1 MPGKH
6 LSTRPQRPENIPKG
20 TTMANVLQY
29 IPDADPEEIG
39 YLNMLMS
46 PMTEVQAQQ
55 FAMMY
60 RHRRKESS
68 MILILALV
76 GFLGFAGIHRF
87 VVGSIGIGVLYML
100 TGGICGIGTIIDLVN
115 HRKITSEY
123 NQQQAYEVATTM
135 RMLGQL

>member
-1 MPGKH
+1 
-6 LSTRPQRPENIPKG
+6 
-20 TTMANVLQY
+20 MANVLNY

-46 PMTEVQAQQ
+46 PMTEQQAQQ

-76 GFLGFAGIHRF
+76 GFLFVAGIHRF
-87 VVGSIGIGVLYML
+87 VLGSTALGVLYL
-100 TGGICGIGTIIDLVN
+100 FTGGLCGIGTIIDLVN
-115 HRKITSEY
+115 HRKLTSEY
-123 NQQQAYEVATTM
+123 NQKQAYEVASTM

>member
-1 MPGKH
+1 V
-6 LSTRPQRPENIPKG
+6 
-20 TTMANVLQY
+20 ANVLNY

-46 PMTEVQAQQ
+46 PMTEQQAQQ

-87 VVGSIGIGVLYML
+87 VVGNIAIGVLYML
-100 TGGICGIGTIIDLVN
+100 TGGVCGIGTFIDLVN

-123 NQQQAYEVATTM
+123 NQTQAYEVASTM

>member
-1 MPGKH
+1 
-6 LSTRPQRPENIPKG
+6 
-20 TTMANVLQY
+20 MANVLHY

-39 YLNMLMS
+39 YLNMLIS
-46 PMTEVQAQQ
+46 PMTEEQAQQ

-87 VVGSIGIGVLYML
+87 VVGNIAIGVLYML
-100 TGGICGIGTIIDLVN
+100 TGGICGIGTSINHVN
-115 HRKITSEY
+115 HRNITYEF
-123 NQQQAYEVATTM
+123 NQKQAYEVATTM

>member
-1 MPGKH
+1 
-6 LSTRPQRPENIPKG
+6 
-20 TTMANVLQY
+20 MANVLHY

-39 YLNMLMS
+39 YLNMLIS
-46 PMTEVQAQQ
+46 PMTEEQAQQ

-76 GFLGFAGIHRF
+76 GFLGFNGIHRF
-87 VVGSIGIGVLYML
+87 VVGNVAMGVLYML
-100 TGGICGIGTIIDLVN
+100 TFGICGVGTIIDLVN
-115 HRKITSEY
+115 HRKITSEF
-123 NQQQAYEVATTM
+123 NQKQAYEVATTM